1 MNWSQAGRCRRSRC
15 DSDDEHNHYM
25 LIHESIILNQHY
37 ELLQLL
43 RRIVVFDEHNHY
55 VLIHK
60 ATIHGF

>member
-1 MNWSQAGRCRRSRC
+1 
-15 DSDDEHNHYM
+15 M